1 MDIPAIFLAFEN
13 STLLSATLVPLW
25 LILFLVLLQISD
37 RAIYLI
43 PCLSAVY
50 FLCGIVVS
58 WVALPHIAFA
68 VWAFGSFTVLILYL
82 SVRQIVAR
90 ELPQIFL
97 QEQGYRV
104 LIGVALGI
112 IAWLIGFFTAFPG
125 GSAAISTVVWALILL
140 GGLRFGTAKR
150 GMEMGVGLLLILAG
164 VGVWLVAVNESAIIF
179 GLWAAG
185 TILLALA
192 IGWLTDR
199 TEGRPVISN
208 SVGQ

>member
-1 MDIPAIFLAFEN
+1 MDIPAIFLALEN
-13 STLLSATLVPLW
+13 SALLSTTLVPLW

-43 PCLSAVY
+43 PSLLIVY
-50 FLCGIVVS
+50 FLCGIAVA
-58 WVALPHIAFA
+58 WVALPHIAFV
-68 VWAFGSFTVLILYL
+68 VWAFGIFTTLILYL

-90 ELPQIFL
+90 ELPRIFL

-104 LIGVALGI
+104 LVGVALGI
-112 IAWLIGFFTAFPG
+112 IAWLIGFFTAFPS
-125 GSAAISTVVWALILL
+125 GSAAVSTAVWALILL

-164 VGVWLVAVNESAIIF
+164 IGIWLVAVNESAIIP

-192 IGWLTDR
+192 TGWLTDR
-199 TEGRPVISN
+199 TEGRQVVS
-208 SVGQ
+208 SQ